1 MQGNIKL
8 PSHILNALKE
18 NKTSLGEHPS
28 YPPEEEEKFI
38 VNAVSRT
45 FNNLLEKVD
54 TSDSEE
60 LKERL
65 SKLLAECKKLERNN
79 VQALEKLCSEIV
91 IDFFDIPT
99 DTLSITSNIVDR
111 IDVSEE
117 RLVPEPTKDFSFD
130 DIEDMN
136 NLTSEVYKRRILN
149 ALVAGA
155 SMYYMNI
162 IGDYIREIFE
172 INSDLPS
179 LYKKII
185 DYNNVLLYIEKDTFD
200 KGKATDGGRVDVV
213 VGSDQTYAKIK
224 AQGLLFPILLEETI
238 KGILELAISHG
249 LPQNIEKAKYVIGK
263 SDFKIAEVWDMRLG
277 YALWSIIEEEAD
289 ECGYDMEEAGVNYFL
304 MELSEMGCDTFNKT
318 LQEIFARTRKGKEL
332 LEDIFEHIMYN
343 KEKDDFDDFI
353 KTRNDSTLQINDDEC
368 FSPEELI
375 TDDFQY

>member
-1 MQGNIKL
+1 METL
-8 PSHILNALKE
+8 PKHILSALE
-18 NKTSLGEHPS
+18 SNRTSLGEHPS
-28 YPPEEEEKFI
+28 FPPEEEEKFI

-45 FNNLLEKVD
+45 FNNLVEKVD
-54 TSDSEE
+54 TTDSEE

-91 IDFFDIPT
+91 TDFFDIPT

-162 IGDYIREIFE
+162 IGDYIREVFE

-289 ECGYDMEEAGVNYFL
+289 ECGYDMEEVGVNYFL

-353 KTRNDSTLQINDDEC
+353 KTRNDSTVQINDDEY

>member
-45 FNNLLEKVD
+45 FNNLVEKVD

-91 IDFFDIPT
+91 TDFFDIPT

-162 IGDYIREIFE
+162 IGDYIREVFE

-277 YALWSIIEEEAD
+277 YALWCIIEEEAD
-289 ECGYDMEEAGVNYFL
+289 ECGYDMEEVGVNYFL

-353 KTRNDSTLQINDDEC
+353 KTRNDSTVQINDDEY

>member
-1 MQGNIKL
+1 M
-8 PSHILNALKE
+8 
-18 NKTSLGEHPS
+18 
-28 YPPEEEEKFI
+28 
-38 VNAVSRT
+38 T
-45 FNNLLEKVD
+45 FNTTYN
-54 TSDSEE
+54 
-60 LKERL
+60 
-65 SKLLAECKKLERNN
+65 
-79 VQALEKLCSEIV
+79 
-91 IDFFDIPT
+91 FYF
-99 DTLSITSNIVDR
+99 SI
-111 IDVSEE
+111 
-117 RLVPEPTKDFSFD
+117 
-130 DIEDMN
+130 
-136 NLTSEVYKRRILN
+136 
-149 ALVAGA
+149 
-155 SMYYMNI
+155 
-162 IGDYIREIFE
+162 
-172 INSDLPS
+172 
-179 LYKKII
+179 YKKII

-289 ECGYDMEEAGVNYFL
+289 ECGYDMEEVGVNYFL

-353 KTRNDSTLQINDDEC
+353 KTRNDSTVQINDDEY

>member
-45 FNNLLEKVD
+45 FNNLVEKVD
-54 TSDSEE
+54 TTDSEE

-91 IDFFDIPT
+91 TDFFDIPT

-162 IGDYIREIFE
+162 IGDYIREVFE

-213 VGSDQTYAKIK
+213 VCSDQTYAKIK

-277 YALWSIIEEEAD
+277 YALWCIIEEEAD
-289 ECGYDMEEAGVNYFL
+289 ECGYDMEEVGVNYFL

-353 KTRNDSTLQINDDEC
+353 KTRNDSTVQINDDEY

>member
-45 FNNLLEKVD
+45 FNNLVEKVD
-54 TSDSEE
+54 TTDSEE

-65 SKLLAECKKLERNN
+65 SKLLAECNKLERNN

-91 IDFFDIPT
+91 TDFFDIPT

-162 IGDYIREIFE
+162 IGDYIREVFE

-213 VGSDQTYAKIK
+213 VCSDQTYAKIK

-277 YALWSIIEEEAD
+277 YALWNIIEEEAD
-289 ECGYDMEEAGVNYFL
+289 ECGYDMEEVGVNYFL
-304 MELSEMGCDTFNKT
+304 MELSEMGCDTFNASRDICTYK
-318 LQEIFARTRKGKEL
+318 KGKRV
-332 LEDIFEHIMYN
+332 IGRYI
-343 KEKDDFDDFI
+343 
-353 KTRNDSTLQINDDEC
+353 
-368 FSPEELI
+368 
-375 TDDFQY
+375 

>member
-45 FNNLLEKVD
+45 FNNLVEKVD
-54 TSDSEE
+54 TTDSEE

-91 IDFFDIPT
+91 TDFFDIPT

-162 IGDYIREIFE
+162 IGDYIREVFE

-277 YALWSIIEEEAD
+277 YALWCIIEEEAD
-289 ECGYDMEEAGVNYFL
+289 ECGYDMEEVGVNYFL

-353 KTRNDSTLQINDDEC
+353 KTRNDSTVQINDDEC

>member
-45 FNNLLEKVD
+45 FNNLVEKVD
-54 TSDSEE
+54 TTDSEE

-91 IDFFDIPT
+91 TDFFDIPT

-162 IGDYIREIFE
+162 IGDYIREVFE

-213 VGSDQTYAKIK
+213 VCSDQTYAKIK

-277 YALWSIIEEEAD
+277 YALWNIIEEEAD
-289 ECGYDMEEAGVNYFL
+289 ECGYDMEEVGVNYFL

-318 LQEIFARTRKGKEL
+318 LQEIFAHTRKGKEL

-353 KTRNDSTLQINDDEC
+353 KTRNDSTVQINDDEY